1 MRYLVASAVLI
12 FLIAGCYTSL
22 RHPWIP
28 EDAENPTETAAAQA
42 DPSCL
47 SCHRTGWMTSASIP
61 VRKLEDHSWVYFYE
75 SAWWQDEYR
84 GMAGAD
90 SYAAPAPGDFRP
102 RLPNNN
108 EGSGAGTVSS
118 PTYGTPAL
126 GKKSADSAPAEESS
140 SQKDPR
146 RDFDRRNDTK
156 KSEGESRNQPER
168 KPTR

>member
-1 MRYLVASAVLI
+1 MRYLFLFGITAV
-12 FLIAGCYTSL
+12 LIAGCYTSFS
-22 RHPWIP
+22 HPWIP
-28 EDAENPTETAAAQA
+28 EDAENPSETATAQA

-47 SCHRTGWMTSASIP
+47 SCHRSGWMTSASIP
-61 VRKLEDHSWVYFYE
+61 SRKLQDHGWIYFYE
-75 SAWWQDEYR
+75 SAWWQDTYR
-84 GMAGAD
+84 GMAGSD
-90 SYAAPAPGDFRP
+90 DYAAPAPGDFRP
-102 RLPNNN
+102 RYPNGD
-108 EGSGAGTVSS
+108 EGSGVGAAST

-126 GKKSADSAPAEESS
+126 SKKSTDSTPADSNS